1 MDSLPTAVAD
11 LIPSSAALS
20 PAEALETRAS
30 SLRRLA
36 TLLRLARGAWALAV
50 YESGDVRRQMV
61 DELRQAVAPL
71 ELVEVSLLKGAP
83 DPLRIVRGIDHDG
96 EAPVVSFHAVGRQ
109 VADLAGYLDLQRDV
123 LAGFPHRLVFWVDQ
137 HDRSQ
142 LARRAPNFYSRLS
155 GVFYFP
161 GAPAAPGQDA
171 RQPASLAT
179 TAAPV
184 HASSAVRRRPY
195 LPTGDERQRVQ
206 LIDFLHER
214 IRALRDLPRP
224 DFAAI
229 GDAWYDLAGIFET
242 ALPRRWLESE
252 AAYLEAARAYAA
264 AGMTLAEAEAR
275 YQAGDAALRAYDHQ
289 GALNHLAAAL
299 ATYRLLAESPRAT
312 PDAVAG
318 EANVLSVQGDVLSA
332 SGQGRDALARYQEAL
347 GLFRSVSD
355 RAGEAATLNNIGAV
369 YDDLGEKQQALDFYN
384 QALSLHRE
392 VGNKAGEATTLNNI
406 GGVYDALGEKQQALD
421 FFNQALPFYRQVS
434 DRAGEATTL
443 NNIGRVYDD
452 LDEKQQALAYYNQAL
467 PLFRQVGNKAGEATT
482 LNNIG
487 RVYDALGEKQQAL
500 EVYNQALPLHRQVGN
515 KAGEATTLNNIGLV
529 YDALGEKQQALDFYH
544 QALPLRRQVGDRW
557 GESITRYNMAVVCAD
572 LGDLAGAEAQLLL
585 VVALD
590 EAIGHPDL
598 ASDRAALARI
608 QARRA
613 GRG

>member
-161 GAPAAPGQDA
+161 GAPAALGQDA

-355 RAGEAATLNNIGAV
+355 RAGEATTLNNIGLV
-369 YDDLGEKQQALDFYN
+369 YSALGEKQQALDFFN
-384 QALSLHRE
+384 QALPFYRQ
-392 VGNKAGEATTLNNI
+392 VGDKAGEATTLNNI

-421 FFNQALPFYRQVS
+421 F
-434 DRAGEATTL
+434 
-443 NNIGRVYDD
+443 
-452 LDEKQQALAYYNQAL
+452 YN
-467 PLFRQVGNKAGEATT
+467 
-482 LNNIG
+482 
-487 RVYDALGEKQQAL
+487 
-500 EVYNQALPLHRQVGN
+500 
-515 KAGEATTLNNIGLV
+515 
-529 YDALGEKQQALDFYH
+529 

-557 GESITRYNMAVVCAD
+557 GESITRYNMAMVCAD
-572 LGDLAGAEAQLLL
+572 LGDLAGAEAQLLQ

-598 ASDRAALARI
+598 ARDRAALARI